1 MSIESNKAVVT
12 RYWYDLWNKKNED
25 VIEEITLPD
34 VKLHFPPGQAHQPPS
49 FHKWIQ
55 TALIAF
61 PNVHFTIHE
70 LVAEGDKVVCQWSY
84 TATNTGVFLGREP
97 TGREVTDQGINMFR
111 IENGKIAEMWMS
123 GDSLG
128 LLQQLGVIG

>member
-1 MSIESNKAVVT
+1 MSIEANKAVVT
-12 RYWYDLWNKKNED
+12 RYWIDLWNKKDEK
-25 VIEEITLPD
+25 VIDEITHPD

-49 FHKWIQ
+49 FQVWIK

-61 PNVHFTIHE
+61 PNVHFTIHD
-70 LVAEGDKVVCQWSY
+70 LVAEGDKVVCRWSY
-84 TATNTGVFLGREP
+84 TATNTGVFLGNPATNRD
-97 TGREVTDQGINMFR
+97 VTDQGLNMFR

-128 LLQQLGVIG
+128 LLQQLGVIK